1 MKTLSFN
8 PRLNQNNYRKVH
20 GYPKLSRHW
29 KPSAVV
35 KLATLDIASSF
46 KTAEDLEEFISSI
59 EETVVTEMD
68 RQYNRYLR
76 RSYRDR
82 N

>member
-1 MKTLSFN
+1 MKVLSFN
-8 PRLNQNNYRKVH
+8 PRLNQNNYRKLH
-20 GYPKLSRHW
+20 GRVKLSRHW
-29 KPSAVV
+29 KPSSIV
-35 KLATLDIASSF
+35 KLKTEDIKAAFGSVEELNKMLDYVES
-46 KTAEDLEEFISSI
+46 TALS
-59 EETVVTEMD
+59 EMD

>member
-8 PRLNQNNYRKVH
+8 PRLNQNNYRKLH
-20 GYPKLSRHW
+20 GRVKLSRHW
-29 KPSAVV
+29 KPSILI
-35 KLATLDIASSF
+35 KL
-46 KTAEDLEEFISSI
+46 KTEDMIEAFGSVEELNRMIDYI
-59 EETVVTEMD
+59 ESTALSEMD

-76 RSYRDR
+76 RTYRDR